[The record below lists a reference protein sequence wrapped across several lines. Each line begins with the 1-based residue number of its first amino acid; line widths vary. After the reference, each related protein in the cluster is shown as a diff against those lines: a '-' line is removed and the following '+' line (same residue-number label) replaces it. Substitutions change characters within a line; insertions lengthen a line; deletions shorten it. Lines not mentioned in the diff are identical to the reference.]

1 MCFPVLR
8 LRISCTP
15 SCIDSTTDLLQVISN
30 STGLLNEML
39 ASETDPREGFV
50 SELAEQCVRMK
61 RCEPVVWGQGGT

>member
-1 MCFPVLR
+1 MSVIPG
-8 LRISCTP
+8 ICTSLQ
-15 SCIDSTTDLLQVISN
+15 SCICATTGLPQVISN

-61 RCEPVVWGQGGT
+61 RCEV